1 MATWYYMH
9 VGEEVG
15 PLSTAELR
23 KAIADGFVTRDTRLR
38 SDKSGGE
45 WMRAGNIPAIWEER
59 KPAALVAMPVARCAS
74 HFGEMST
81 FVDTALTASVWIA
94 AVLGIVAFCGTGAF
108 FFGAVP
114 LGGYV
119 AAAFFGQMFA
129 VFVVSVLLDGF
140 ADLLA
145 SNDRQVELLSEIA
158 QNLKPGPSPR

>member
-23 KAIADGFVTRDTRLR
+23 KAVADGFVTRDTRLR

-45 WMRAGNIPAIWEER
+45 WMRAGNIPALWEER
-59 KPAALVAMPVARCAS
+59 KPVALVAMPVARS
-74 HFGEMST
+74 KSQ
-81 FVDTALTASVWIA
+81 TALHQCSVVCVWIA

-108 FFGAVP
+108 FFGGVP

-129 VFVVSVLLDGF
+129 VFVVSVILDGF